1 MIRKA
6 FLKRVE
12 SALESLDEEI
22 DRIAAKA
29 EKAEADVR
37 VRYDEEID
45 VLRMKQEV
53 VRAKIR
59 RVREAGGASWGELK
73 GGVLEAT
80 DELKKAIEKAVD
92 RLRKSA

>member
-12 SALESLDEEI
+12 SAVESLDEEI

-29 EKAEADVR
+29 EKVEADVR
-37 VRYDEEID
+37 IRYDEEID
-45 VLRMKQEV
+45 VLRMKQEA
-53 VRAKIR
+53 VRAKIQ

-80 DELKKAIEKAVD
+80 DDLKKAVEKAID
-92 RLRKSA
+92 RLKKSA